1 MIRLA
6 IIDDDDVL
14 AKALKKEL
22 LEFYEIES
30 VVVRN
35 GGFDYYRE
43 LQRTDPADHP
53 HVIIMDINMGT
64 IDEGIHATR
73 KIKDLFPQIHVV
85 MFTISDTDELIFEA
99 FKAGALGY
107 LLKNEKPSFILKTI
121 IDVYHGGSQMSPSI
135 ARKTITLLSREAAK
149 KDGRV
154 KKNDLLSDRELDV
167 LRLVETGHT
176 YEQIGRELFISI
188 HTVKKHMKNVFSK
201 LQVNNKIEA
210 LNKISKL

>member
-1 MIRLA
+1 M
-6 IIDDDDVL
+6 